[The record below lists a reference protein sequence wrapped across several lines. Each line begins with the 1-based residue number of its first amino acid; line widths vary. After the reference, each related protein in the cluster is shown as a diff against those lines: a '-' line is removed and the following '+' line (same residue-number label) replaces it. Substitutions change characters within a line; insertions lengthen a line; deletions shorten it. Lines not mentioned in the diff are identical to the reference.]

1 MVDNLPEVYNPR
13 SIGRYLGIAVVQLEV
28 VVVVNPA
35 KYDLVSILV
44 EHFKLLYLVVGTN
57 SKQVLSTLVG
67 I

>member
-13 SIGRYLGIAVVQLEV
+13 SIGIYLGIVVVQLE

-35 KYDLVSILV
+35 KYDLVSILE